1 MGEFIAVCLYAAY
14 MGLGLGVL
22 FYVDNRWWKSVE
34 NLVGKSIVAVVV
46 DWHLW
51 PLTALFAC
59 LVSRAATREPTI
71 RETIDWLIGQYGVFS
86 QQGRQVDDP
95 QAVKCDAAIKY
106 LSRLEQ
112 LGCSQNKSTAN
123 PSEVTV

>member
-59 LVSRAATREPTI
+59 LNHYARARTRRQATRRSAGDIKNISPI
-71 RETIDWLIGQYGVFS
+71 SL
-86 QQGRQVDDP
+86 QGYRRP
-95 QAVKCDAAIKY
+95 M
-106 LSRLEQ
+106 
-112 LGCSQNKSTAN
+112 
-123 PSEVTV
+123 